1 MTIVGQDIQ
10 RYKDVQTDIQQED
23 PKVRLPSSSQLCARL
38 EVVIDFIE
46 TDFQPLKNAL
56 VDHCQQWQKKL
67 TDLLN
72 ENARTEMSLGCCLP
86 AVSSFWLR
94 NHFF

>member
-23 PKVRLPSSSQLCARL
+23 PK
-38 EVVIDFIE
+38 VVIDFIE

-72 ENARTEMSLGCCLP
+72 ENARTEMSLARL
-86 AVSSFWLR
+86 F
-94 NHFF
+94 